1 MGAKI
6 PEMVERVA
14 DELGMYFSGA
24 DRAYREHHEAAKT
37 ALAVLREPTEAMVE
51 AAARAAF
58 AVDGGLDWEA
68 LRADDMREH
77 FRKQVRAAF
86 IAATRR

>member
-24 DRAYREHHEAAKT
+24 DR

-86 IAATRR
+86 IAAIDAALSDG